1 MRKTLSGIETSS
13 INPSSG
19 LEFEGKVSLI
29 TGGSSGIGKVTARN
43 FIQAGGK
50 TAILARG
57 HDRLMQA
64 VNEISEF
71 DAPERVLPIVCDTTD
86 EDAIEAA
93 FEETVKFFGHLDF
106 VINNAGGI
114 ETASVEDTSLD
125 LWNRMMEVH
134 STGYFLVAREAV
146 RYFKHSGRPG
156 VIVFVVSDNAL
167 KPSRDLLAYNVA
179 KAAELHMARCIAD
192 ECGRYG
198 IRVNSVLPGAVFG
211 ESAFWT
217 QEIRANR
224 AKVHGFDP
232 DDLEEQYK
240 KNTALGVII
249 EPEEVAD
256 LILFLAS
263 SRSGKITGAAVSIDG
278 GGKSGYVR

>member
-1 MRKTLSGIETSS
+1 MRNPIDIEGEQANHNS
-13 INPSSG
+13 IVN
-19 LEFEGKVSLI
+19 FEGKVALI
-29 TGGSSGIGKVTARN
+29 TGGSSGIGKVTARKLVK
-43 FIQAGGK
+43 AGCK

-57 HDRLMQA
+57 HDRLQQA
-64 VNEISEF
+64 ADELREF
-71 DAPERVLPIVCDTTD
+71 APADSILPLVCDTTKEEMVLRAFQD
-86 EDAIEAA
+86 TIES
-93 FEETVKFFGHLDF
+93 FGHLDI

-114 ETASVEDTSLD
+114 ETASVENTSLD
-125 LWNRMMEVH
+125 QWNRMMDVH

-146 RYFKHSGRPG
+146 RTFIKTPRPG
-156 VIVFVVSDNAL
+156 VIIFVVSDNAL

-217 QEIRANR
+217 EEIRANR
-224 AKVHGFDP
+224 ALTHGFNP
-232 DDLEEQYK
+232 DDLEEEYK

-249 EPEEVAD
+249 QPEEVAD
-256 LILFLAS
+256 LILFLAADC
-263 SRSGKITGAAVSIDG
+263 SRKITGAAVSIDG
-278 GGKSGYVR
+278 GGKAAFVR